1 MPRQQPDQE
10 LRVIRRIMAILLAM
24 PPAQRLRVLQYV
36 KDRVELLP
44 PLRQADK
51 PEADLLIPPAPR

>member
-44 PLRQADK
+44 ARQADK